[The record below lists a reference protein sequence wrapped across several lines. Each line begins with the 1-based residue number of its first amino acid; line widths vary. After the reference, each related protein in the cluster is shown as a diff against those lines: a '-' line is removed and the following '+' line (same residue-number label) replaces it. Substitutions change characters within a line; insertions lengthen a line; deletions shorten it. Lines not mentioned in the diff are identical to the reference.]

1 MQILYDSKKQI
12 FKSKFGT
19 LRENEG
25 CTINIHVPKCYNAV
39 SCNLVFNRENG
50 TMYSLYSMLRT
61 SENGEYDVYSC
72 TFSFAEAG
80 LYFYKFDIKT
90 EHDQF
95 SLYKCGYDGTNIRE
109 GGMWQI
115 SCIPSDF
122 EAPKEFMGTIMYQIF
137 PDRFCK
143 VGCVDTEEKLK
154 PFWVHKDTSEVPCF
168 WPDEK
173 GVVQNNDFFGG
184 NLKGITSKLDY
195 LKSLN
200 VGVIYLNPIF
210 KAFSNHRYDTADYM
224 KIDEMLGDEKDFS
237 NLCKQAHKRGIKII
251 LDGVFSHVGSNSKYF
266 DCENVFGNGAV
277 SNEKSPY
284 RCWFDFKNYPNDY
297 TSWWGIKTL
306 PCVDENNKEY
316 RDYIINDDD
325 SVIAHWLNLG
335 ADGFRLDVA
344 DELPDSFIFE
354 LRNRLKKIKKDSFL
368 IGEVWEDASNKCSYG
383 IRRKYFTGGE
393 LDSVMNYPF
402 KNAIID
408 YVCGRDNGYGLRDTV
423 MTISENYPSS
433 VLNCLMNVLSTHDT
447 VRVLTALGDIAVP
460 SEKEQRAYYKMS
472 ESDLKLAKERLFCA
486 VLLQFILPG
495 MPCIYYSDEIG
506 TEGFEDPFCRTFF
519 DWSRVD
525 NNDILDFYKNIT
537 KIKSSY
543 DEVKYGDVEISVL
556 SDNVV
561 SIKRTY
567 CGKTVS
573 AIINTGNYSYDASI
587 NGKILLSRNAKI
599 DSEKN
604 IIEKN
609 GFILHL

>member
-1 MQILYDSKKQI
+1 MQIIYDSKKEI

-25 CTINIHVPKCYNAV
+25 CTINIHVPKCYAAHT
-39 SCNLVFNRENG
+39 CFLVFTRENG
-50 TMYSLYSMLRT
+50 MMYSMYSMQKT
-61 SENGEYDVYSC
+61 DEYNEYDVYSC

-90 EHDQF
+90 QYEEF
-95 SLYKCGYDGTNIRE
+95 SLYKQGYDQTNKYK
-109 GGMWQI
+109 GGMWQL
-115 SCIPSDF
+115 SCVPSDF
-122 EAPKEFMGTIMYQIF
+122 DAPEQFMGSIMYQIF

-143 VGCVDTEEKLK
+143 VGCVDTTEKLK
-154 PFWVHKDTSEVPCF
+154 PFWVHDNMSDVPCF
-168 WPDEK
+168 MPDEK

-195 LKSLN
+195 LKTLN
-200 VGVIYLNPIF
+200 VDVIYLNPIF
-210 KAFSNHRYDTADYM
+210 KAYSNHRYDTADYM
-224 KIDEMLGDEKDFS
+224 KIDEMLGDEKDFA

-277 SNEKSPY
+277 SNENSPY
-284 RCWFDFKNYPNDY
+284 RCWFDFKEYPTDY

-316 RDYIINDDD
+316 RDYIINDED

-344 DELPDSFIFE
+344 DELPDSFISE
-354 LRNRLKKIKKDSFL
+354 LRTRMKQIKKDSFL

-383 IRRKYFTGGE
+383 VRRKYFTGGE

-408 YVCGRDNGYGLRDTV
+408 YICGRDNGYGLRDVV
-423 MTISENYPSS
+423 MSISENYPRS
-433 VLNCLMNVLSTHDT
+433 VLNCLMNSLSTHDT
-447 VRVLTALGDIAVP
+447 VRVLSALGDIDVP
-460 SEKEQRAYYKMS
+460 ADKEKRACFRMS
-472 ESDLKLAKERLFCA
+472 VDEFKNAEKRLLCA
-486 VLLQFILPG
+486 VLLQFVLPG
-495 MPCIYYSDEIG
+495 MPCVYYGDEIG
-506 TEGFEDPFCRTFF
+506 TEGFEDPFCRSFF
-519 DWSRVD
+519 DWNKTD
-525 NNDILDFYKNIT
+525 DNDILDFYRQIS
-537 KIKSSY
+537 KIRSCY
-543 DEVKYGDVEISVL
+543 DELKYGKVDIDVL
-556 SDNVV
+556 CDNVLQV
-561 SIKRTY
+561 RREHNGKSIFA
-567 CGKTVS
+567 V
-573 AIINTGNYSYDASI
+573 INTGENSYTLDMNADVLVSA
-587 NGKILLSRNAKI
+587 NTRDEFGKK
-599 DSEKN
+599 